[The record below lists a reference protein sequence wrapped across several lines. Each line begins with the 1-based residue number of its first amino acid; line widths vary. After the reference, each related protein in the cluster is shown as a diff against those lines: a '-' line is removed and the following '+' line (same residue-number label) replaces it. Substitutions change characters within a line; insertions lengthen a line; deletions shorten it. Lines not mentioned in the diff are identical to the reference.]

1 MRRGTAAPGFSRL
14 LMAAMLGACTR
25 GAHGY
30 YGTTEPKHGP
40 DEVWTNLA
48 GEPASIDP
56 GKAEEIA
63 GGSVILDLFAGLV
76 QAHPVTLEPMPEIA
90 ERWDVS
96 DDGAHYTFHLRPST
110 W

>member
-1 MRRGTAAPGFSRL
+1 MRRGTAAHVFSRL
-14 LMAAMLGACTR
+14 LMAAALVSTCSDCTR

-40 DEVWTNLA
+40 NEVWTNLV

-76 QAHPVTLEPMPEIA
+76 Q
-90 ERWDVS
+90 
-96 DDGAHYTFHLRPST
+96 PSAGM
-110 W
+110 